1 MKKLISSLLVFVLL
15 FNFISANMLTAYAEG
30 SEDTGEDTTIQKTMT
45 GTEAN
50 PSNTAAT
57 DILEEGEV
65 ARTTGGTEKSSTSTE
80 SAGVTVLGTVLGVLA
95 LLIDILA
102 LSVDLIMGQLTFTT
116 EYDSAGKDDFQF
128 FFSIE
133 RTVFN
138 RIPLFDINYFNIED
152 DATGKTYLVGT
163 EGGEHTREIAVSSSI
178 NDIKKQVA
186 YVYQITRII
195 AMVIGFLVLI
205 YIGIR
210 MALAS
215 TASEKA
221 DYKKM
226 FVSWV
231 ESIVLLF
238 VMVYIMTFIMN
249 LGTMLTNIFFNMEQ
263 ALLASGSTEVFETTI
278 RWELLTG
285 LFDMTGMELT
295 IWSIMYWV
303 LLFTQLKLFWLYMKR
318 VLMTGFL
325 IVISPLITITYA
337 LDKVGD
343 GKAQSFFVWFK
354 EFTVNVLI
362 QPLHALIYMVFILT
376 ANELAKT
383 APLLALLFLM
393 SMGTVERMVKVIFNL
408 RGLVTLRG
416 INKFMKKGEQ

>member
-1 MKKLISSLLVFVLL
+1 
-15 FNFISANMLTAYAEG
+15 
-30 SEDTGEDTTIQKTMT
+30 
-45 GTEAN
+45 
-50 PSNTAAT
+50 
-57 DILEEGEV
+57 
-65 ARTTGGTEKSSTSTE
+65 
-80 SAGVTVLGTVLGVLA
+80 
-95 LLIDILA
+95 
-102 LSVDLIMGQLTFTT
+102 
-116 EYDSAGKDDFQF
+116 
-128 FFSIE
+128 
-133 RTVFN
+133 
-138 RIPLFDINYFNIED
+138 
-152 DATGKTYLVGT
+152 
-163 EGGEHTREIAVSSSI
+163 
-178 NDIKKQVA
+178 
-186 YVYQITRII
+186 
-195 AMVIGFLVLI
+195 
-205 YIGIR
+205 
-210 MALAS
+210 
-215 TASEKA
+215 
-221 DYKKM
+221 
-226 FVSWV
+226 
-231 ESIVLLF
+231 
-238 VMVYIMTFIMN
+238 
-249 LGTMLTNIFFNMEQ
+249 MLTNIFFNMEQ

-343 GKAQSFFVWFK
+343 VKAQSFFVWFK

-393 SMGTVERMVKVIFNL
+393 SMGSVERMVKVIFNL

-416 INKFMKKGEQ
+416 INKFMKKEQ